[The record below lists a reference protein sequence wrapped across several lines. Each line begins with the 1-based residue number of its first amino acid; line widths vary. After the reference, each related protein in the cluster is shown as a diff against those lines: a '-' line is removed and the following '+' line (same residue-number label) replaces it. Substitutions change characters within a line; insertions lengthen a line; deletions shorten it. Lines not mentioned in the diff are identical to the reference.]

1 MKKIYEYKLRLD
13 EYQVVKM
20 PEDAEYLTAQVQ
32 HGQIVFW
39 AIVDPETPIESR
51 RIRIYSTGT
60 PLDENVD
67 FAERWHIG
75 TVQMGSF
82 VCHVFDEG
90 AVE

>member
-1 MKKIYEYKLRLD
+1 MKKIFKYPLRLD
-13 EYQVVKM
+13 EFQTVKM

-39 AIVDPETPIESR
+39 AIVDPDTPIER
-51 RIRIYSTGT
+51 RKIHIYGTGVS
-60 PLDENVD
+60 LDEDVD

-82 VCHVFDEG
+82 VFHVFDEG